1 MLGGTLALIAVG
13 LVVGALLLVL
23 VGAIARVE
31 LEEAY
36 ARRKVRHEGE
46 EWRRAQAEEEP
57 PPALGPGDAEFEQ
70 AYEDEVCAAIER
82 RRRLYMLWLHD
93 VAARRETALVMGFSQ
108 GPGES
113 CVLQ

>member
-1 MLGGTLALIAVG
+1 MAIG
-13 LVVGALLLVL
+13 LVVGALVCVF

-46 EWRRAQAEEEP
+46 AWRRAHAEAQAREEEEF

-70 AYEDEVCAAIER
+70 AYEDEVRAALER
-82 RRRLYMLWLHD
+82 RRTLYMLWLHD
-93 VAARRETALVMGFSQ
+93 VAGRRQTALAMGFSQ
-108 GPGES
+108 GPGEV
-113 CVLQ
+113 CAMM